1 MISIVII
8 NLCSCPLFVFS
19 PKLLKK
25 IPPLL
30 YLNAREVAIERE
42 KIELLG
48 RHYVDGDDGSI
59 QLDEW
64 VIRMRTVGI
73 FLTESRLMLFFFNLV
88 SVFLTIILLKG
99 TTVSARSLAMFLFAM
114 LPYSIG
120 SSLISIMYV
129 GKRLNLTDHDFRVVF
144 VDWWTPI
151 REGMGAGLDRARH
164 AMAVLLAAVT
174 LYAVVFVSLVRNIL
188 QPHQR
193 VHGIVDE
200 ESIEPSALD
209 DISSD
214 EFLFESPTL
223 PLDGV
228 VSPVNNQNELNVQR
242 QKNGSE
248 DYEDIPPCFGQDSQT
263 RLKGSDEHEAEEQRN
278 ENVSDIGS
286 VKLSA
291 DSEDYDVDEGSIVLT
306 GLDCEIDR
314 DSMTISDEDL

>member
-1 MISIVII
+1 MTKLPPYYRLCCKVQQELHRKFMAMNFFWQLSIPISYVIAFLGYGHVLSIVGREQWGIVGRKFTIFGCACIGYWTDEIYEAYIIEELVKAFTILDPIEATILFIPLTIAARAILLQALGDTATLISIVII

-48 RHYVDGDDGSI
+48 RHHVDRDDGSV

-88 SVFLTIILLKG
+88 SVFLTVILLKG
-99 TTVSARSLAMFLFAM
+99 TTLSARSLALFLFAM

-144 VDWWTPI
+144 VDWLTPI
-151 REGMGAGLDRARH
+151 WEGMRAVLDRVGH
-164 AMAVLLAAVT
+164 AMAVPLAAAT
-174 LYAVVFVSLVRNIL
+174 LYAVMLVRLVRNVL
-188 QPHQR
+188 QPQQK

-200 ESIEPSALD
+200 E
-209 DISSD
+209 
-214 EFLFESPTL
+214 
-223 PLDGV
+223 
-228 VSPVNNQNELNVQR
+228 
-242 QKNGSE
+242 
-248 DYEDIPPCFGQDSQT
+248 
-263 RLKGSDEHEAEEQRN
+263 
-278 ENVSDIGS
+278 
-286 VKLSA
+286 
-291 DSEDYDVDEGSIVLT
+291 
-306 GLDCEIDR
+306 
-314 DSMTISDEDL
+314 